1 MQQIIETSKLNDTL
15 VNAKRVEHL
24 EKNVYKVH
32 GDNGYEI
39 FEVIEFNADTKVL
52 KVRHNHTVHELAFKR
67 PVDMILDELGI
78 KAAAG
83 NANKD
88 IKAPMPG
95 KVLDVMVKVGD
106 TVSKGSPVLILE
118 AMKMENVLK
127 AESDGLVKKVMAV
140 KDSNVEKNEVLVELD
155 L

>member
-1 MQQIIETSKLNDTL
+1 MQQIIKTSELNDAI

-32 GDNGYEI
+32 SKEGYDI
-39 FEVIEFNADTKVL
+39 FEVIEFNPATKTL
-52 KVRHNHTVHELAFKR
+52 TVRHNHTVHNLAFKR
-67 PVDMILDELGI
+67 PVDIVLDELGI
-78 KAAAG
+78 KPAAG
-83 NANKD
+83 SANKD

-95 KVLDVMVKVGD
+95 KVLNVMVKEGD

-127 AESDGLVKKVMAV
+127 AESDGLVKKVIAV
-140 KDSNVEKNEVLVELD
+140 KDGNVEKNEVLVELD